1 MYSHAEKTGQHTHC
15 QHPFKSSVDRV
26 VGGRAAVGSSRR
38 MVCVAG
44 GGCLD
49 ARVTVRATVSCG
61 LASVVT
67 SLTGPL
73 GPNEYRTPSRRGIAG
88 PLAVS

>member
-1 MYSHAEKTGQHTHC
+1 
-15 QHPFKSSVDRV
+15 
-26 VGGRAAVGSSRR
+26 
-38 MVCVAG
+38 
-44 GGCLD
+44 LD

-61 LASVVT
+61 LASVAT